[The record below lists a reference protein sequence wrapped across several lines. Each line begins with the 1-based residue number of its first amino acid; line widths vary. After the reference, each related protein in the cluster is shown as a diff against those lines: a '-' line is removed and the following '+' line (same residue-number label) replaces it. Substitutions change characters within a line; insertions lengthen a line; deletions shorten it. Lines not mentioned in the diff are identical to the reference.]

1 MMKKVFAL
9 LLIGCLWL
17 AAIAQAQV
25 KRYSWQ
31 QQDTAWQLVVTNK
44 QSLQE
49 KNKTITFSL
58 VKTVGARVL
67 QKVTGVGK
75 LNAEGDTE
83 SFTDEDNIAIDALE
97 YIYETAGSYISVK
110 LPYDKVGLAFVEL
123 HDKRK
128 DTAVRL
134 LMKQVVYK

>member
-1 MMKKVFAL
+1 MMRKVFAL

-17 AAIAQAQV
+17 ASIAQAQV

-58 VKTVGARVL
+58 VKTVGTRVL

-134 LMKQVVYK
+134 LMKQAVHK

>member
-1 MMKKVFAL
+1 MIRKFFML
-9 LLIGCLWL
+9 LLAGCLWL
-17 AAIAQAQV
+17 AAVTQAQV
-25 KRYSWQ
+25 KRYSWNH
-31 QQDTAWQLVVTNK
+31 QDTTWQLMVTNK
-44 QSLQE
+44 QTRQE

-58 VKTVGARVL
+58 LKTIGPRVL

-83 SFTDEDNIAIDALE
+83 SFTDEDDIAIDALE
-97 YIYETAGSYISVK
+97 YIYETPASYLSVK
-110 LPYDKVGLAFVEL
+110 LPYDKVELAFVEL

-134 LMKQVVYK
+134 LMKQATHK